1 MRGAV
6 LAAAGFVVTTRRM
19 SEHQFPRKH
28 TATGRSTYHPAFQAE
43 ISAKWI
49 ICFWISQASPQRTR
63 VMRIN
68 SSGTIVQSEHP
79 NQTGQD
85 VNTDHSQTLLQCHW
99 CWTPGKTLSSL
110 DCPKTK
116 LLHDSFS
123 RRYLF
128 LWAEGGSWDRTC
140 QPARSL
146 VTSSLQSS
154 SFPNPAKNQIYPQ
167 FGTCSHSSLTSC

>member
-19 SEHQFPRKH
+19 SEHLFPRKH
-28 TATGRSTYHPAFQAE
+28 TATGRSTDHPAFQAE
-43 ISAKWI
+43 RSAKWI
-49 ICFWISQASPQRTR
+49 TCFWKSQPSPQQTR
-63 VMRIN
+63 KVRIN
-68 SSGTIVQSEHP
+68 SSRTIVQSEHP

-99 CWTPGKTLSSL
+99 CWTPREALSSL

-123 RRYLF
+123 RRYCSPEQKVE
-128 LWAEGGSWDRTC
+128 AGTE
-140 QPARSL
+140 P
-146 VTSSLQSS
+146 VSLQE
-154 SFPNPAKNQIYPQ
+154 AW
-167 FGTCSHSSLTSC
+167 SHPYCKASPFQTL

>member
-28 TATGRSTYHPAFQAE
+28 TATGRSTDHPAFQAE

-49 ICFWISQASPQRTR
+49 ICFWKSQPSPQLTR
-63 VMRIN
+63 KVRVN

-85 VNTDHSQTLLQCHW
+85 GNTDHSQTLLQCHW

-116 LLHDSFS
+116 LLPDPFS
-123 RRYLF
+123 RRYLL
-128 LWAEGGSWDRTC
+128 LWAEGGRWDRTC

-146 VTSSLQSS
+146 VTSSLQSI
-154 SFPNPAKNQIYPQ
+154 SFPNPLKIRSIP
-167 FGTCSHSSLTSC
+167 SLGPAVTAA